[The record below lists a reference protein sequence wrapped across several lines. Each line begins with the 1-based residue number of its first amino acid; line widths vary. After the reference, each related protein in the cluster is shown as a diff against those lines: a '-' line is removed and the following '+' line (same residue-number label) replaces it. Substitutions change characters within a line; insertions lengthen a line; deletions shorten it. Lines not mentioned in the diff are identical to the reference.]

1 MRIPLASVL
10 AVGSLSLVAVL
21 GAAPSSADTVYLTNG
36 KSFDGVVAESSEGQV
51 RIQMPGG
58 EIRLPRTSVERVEQS
73 DSAFAEYL
81 HQKQSLGRT
90 ASAADWLSLARWAR
104 AHGLDQGEREAA
116 LKAARLD
123 PHLEG
128 LSAILRGYGYV
139 YDREL
144 DRYISSDEAMRRQ
157 GFVQSSGRWISREE
171 QAELRRSN
179 AALQATEASRAA
191 SEAQRQLAEAELYQQ
206 QAALQGDASAYP
218 SFGTTLGV
226 FPGFFPPVVFPH
238 HGHGH
243 GRGFPGP
250 GGHRSVFG
258 SPMRGSAGF
267 QSLVG
272 RVPGS
277 LLLVNPPARR
287 R

>member
-10 AVGSLSLVAVL
+10 VAGSLAAL
-21 GAAPSSADTVYLTNG
+21 GAVPAAADTVYLTNG
-36 KSFDGVVAESSEGQV
+36 KSFDGVVAESGDSQV

-58 EIRLPRTSVERVEQS
+58 EIRLPKASVERVEQS

-81 HQKQSLGRT
+81 HRKQSLGRT
-90 ASAADWLSLARWAR
+90 ASAADWLALARWAR

-128 LSAILRGYGYV
+128 LSTILRGYGYV
-139 YDREL
+139 YDRDL

-157 GFVQSSGRWISREE
+157 GFVQSSGRWITREE

-179 AALQATEASRAA
+179 EELQAAEASRAA
-191 SEAQRQLAEAELYQQ
+191 SEAQRQLAEAQLYQQ
-206 QAALQGDASAYP
+206 QAVLQGGASPYYP
-218 SFGTTLGV
+218 TFGTTLGV

-238 HGHGH
+238 PGHGH
-243 GRGFPGP
+243 GRSFPGS

-258 SPMRGSAGF
+258 SPMRGNAGF
-267 QSLVG
+267 QGLAG

-277 LLLVNPPARR
+277 LFPVNPPARR